1 MKRIAFI
8 NQRYGLEVNGG
19 SELYTRVVA
28 EHLKENFEVEV
39 LTTKALDYMTWKDH
53 YNADVETING
63 ITVRRFSVDK
73 PRNQAKFDKINAKL
87 LRRKFHEEG
96 DEELWVDEQGP
107 VCTQLVNYIKENKD
121 KYDLFIFVTYLFYTT
136 CVGIQ
141 GVYDKAIMIPTA
153 HDEPYIHFNYYR
165 KIFENTKGFVFLTD
179 EEKSFVNRLFRNW
192 ETPSVVTAMGI
203 DMPDSVDALMKDNSN
218 SKVPEELKGKYIVYA
233 GRIDEGKNC
242 DKMFTQFIRYKERS
256 NNDLKLVLMGKNVIP
271 VPEHKDIIYLGF
283 VSEEEKFDYIL
294 HSLAMILPSKF
305 ESLSISVLE
314 ALQVGTPVLV
324 NGECEVLK
332 GHCHKSNAGLYYKGY
347 LEFEGCLNY
356 IVSHHDE
363 MKAIGHNGIKYVN
376 DHYRWDVV
384 IKKLTDFINTC
395 CEGF

>member
-1 MKRIAFI
+1 MKRRIAFI
-8 NQRYGLEVNGG
+8 NQRYGREVNGG

-28 EHLKENFEVEV
+28 EHLKDNFEVEV
-39 LTTKALDYMTWKDH
+39 LTTKALDYMTWKD
-53 YNADVETING
+53 YYKEDVEDING

-73 PRNQAKFDKINAKL
+73 PRNQAKFDKINAKM
-87 LRRKFHEEG
+87 LRNRFHTEA
-96 DEELWVDEQGP
+96 DEELWVNEQGP
-107 VCTQLVNYIKENKD
+107 ICSGLINYIRDNKD

-165 KIFENTKGFVFLTD
+165 KVFENTRGFIFLTD
-179 EEKSFVNRLFRNW
+179 EEKSFVNRLFMNW
-192 ETPSVVTAMGI
+192 ETPSVTTAMGI
-203 DMPDSVDALMKDNSN
+203 DMPKLSEEE
-218 SKVPEELKGKYIVYA
+218 SKVPADLKGNYIVYA

-242 DKMFTQFIRYKERS
+242 DKMFTQFIRYKERTK
-256 NNDLKLVLMGKNVIP
+256 NNLKLVLMGKNVIP
-271 VPEHKDIIYLGF
+271 IPKHEDIIYLGF
-283 VSEEEKFDYIL
+283 VSEEEKFDYII
-294 HSLAMILPSKF
+294 HSLALILPSKF

-314 ALQVGTPVLV
+314 ALQVGTPILV

-356 IVSHHDE
+356 MVSHNNE
-363 MKAIGHNGIKYVN
+363 MKLLGKNGIGYVETN
-376 DHYRWDVV
+376 YRWDVV
-384 IKKLTDFINTC
+384 INKLTEFINSRI
-395 CEGF
+395 GN

>member
-1 MKRIAFI
+1 MKRRIAFI
-8 NQRYGLEVNGG
+8 NQRYGREVNGG

-28 EHLKENFEVEV
+28 EHLKDNFEVEV
-39 LTTKALDYMTWKDH
+39 LTTKALDYMTWKD
-53 YNADVETING
+53 YYKDDVEDING

-73 PRNQAKFDKINAKL
+73 PRNQAKFDKINAKM
-87 LRRKFHEEG
+87 LRNRFHTEA
-96 DEELWVDEQGP
+96 DEELWVNEQGP
-107 VCTQLVNYIKENKD
+107 ICSGLVNYIRDNKD

-165 KIFENTKGFVFLTD
+165 KIFENTRGFIFLTD
-179 EEKSFVNRLFRNW
+179 EEKSFVNRLFMNW
-192 ETPSVVTAMGI
+192 ETPSVTTAMGI
-203 DMPDSVDALMKDNSN
+203 DMPKLSEEE
-218 SKVPEELKGKYIVYA
+218 SKVPAELKGNYIVYA

-242 DKMFTQFIRYKERS
+242 DKMFTQFIRYKERTK
-256 NNDLKLVLMGKNVIP
+256 NNLKLVLMGKNVIP
-271 VPEHKDIIYLGF
+271 IPKHEDIIYLGF
-283 VSEEEKFDYIL
+283 VSEEEKFDYII
-294 HSLAMILPSKF
+294 HSLALILPSKF

-314 ALQVGTPVLV
+314 ALQVGTPILV

-356 IVSHHDE
+356 MVSHNNE
-363 MKAIGHNGIKYVN
+363 MKLLGKNGIGYVETN
-376 DHYRWDVV
+376 YRWDVV
-384 IKKLTDFINTC
+384 INKLTEFINSRI
-395 CEGF
+395 GN

>member
-1 MKRIAFI
+1 MKRRIAFI
-8 NQRYGLEVNGG
+8 NQRYGREVNGG

-28 EHLKENFEVEV
+28 EHLKDNFEVEV
-39 LTTKALDYMTWKDH
+39 LTTKALDYMTWKD
-53 YNADVETING
+53 YYKDDVEDING

-73 PRNQAKFDKINAKL
+73 PRNQAKFDKINAKM
-87 LRRKFHEEG
+87 LRNRFHTEA
-96 DEELWVDEQGP
+96 DEELWVNEQGP
-107 VCTQLVNYIKENKD
+107 ICSGLINYIRDNKD

-165 KIFENTKGFVFLTD
+165 KIFENTRGFIFLTD
-179 EEKSFVNRLFRNW
+179 EEKSFVNRLFMNW
-192 ETPSVVTAMGI
+192 ETPSVTTAMGI
-203 DMPDSVDALMKDNSN
+203 DMPKLSEEE
-218 SKVPEELKGKYIVYA
+218 SKVPAELKGNYIVYA

-242 DKMFTQFIRYKERS
+242 DKMFTQFIRYKERTK
-256 NNDLKLVLMGKNVIP
+256 NNLKLVLMGKNVIP
-271 VPEHKDIIYLGF
+271 IPKHEDIIYLGF
-283 VSEEEKFDYIL
+283 VSEEEKFDYII
-294 HSLAMILPSKF
+294 HSLALILPSKF

-314 ALQVGTPVLV
+314 ALQVGTPILV

-356 IVSHHDE
+356 MVSHNKE
-363 MKAIGHNGIKYVN
+363 MKAFGNNGISYVETN
-376 DHYRWDVV
+376 YRWDVV
-384 IKKLTDFINTC
+384 VKKLTDFINERIERC
-395 CEGF
+395 

>member
-1 MKRIAFI
+1 MKRRIAFI
-8 NQRYGLEVNGG
+8 NQRYGREVNGG

-28 EHLKENFEVEV
+28 EHLKDNFEVEV
-39 LTTKALDYMTWKDH
+39 LTTKALDYMTWKD
-53 YNADVETING
+53 YYKEDVEDING

-73 PRNQAKFDKINAKL
+73 PRNQAKFDKINAKM
-87 LRRKFHEEG
+87 LRNRFHTEA
-96 DEELWVDEQGP
+96 DEELWVNEQGP
-107 VCTQLVNYIKENKD
+107 ICSGLVNYIRDNKD

-165 KIFENTKGFVFLTD
+165 KVFENTRGFIFLTD
-179 EEKSFVNRLFRNW
+179 EEKSFVNRLFMNW
-192 ETPSVVTAMGI
+192 ETPSVTTAMGI
-203 DMPDSVDALMKDNSN
+203 DMPKLSEEE
-218 SKVPEELKGKYIVYA
+218 SKVPAELKGNYIVYA

-242 DKMFTQFIRYKERS
+242 DKMFTQFIRYKERTK
-256 NNDLKLVLMGKNVIP
+256 NNLKLVLMGKNVIP
-271 VPEHKDIIYLGF
+271 IPKHEDIIYLGF
-283 VSEEEKFDYIL
+283 VSEEEKFDYII
-294 HSLAMILPSKF
+294 HSLALILPSKF

-314 ALQVGTPVLV
+314 ALQVGTPILV

-356 IVSHHDE
+356 MVSHNNE
-363 MKAIGHNGIKYVN
+363 MKLLGKNGIGYVETN
-376 DHYRWDVV
+376 YRWDVV
-384 IKKLTDFINTC
+384 INKLTEFINSRI
-395 CEGF
+395 GN